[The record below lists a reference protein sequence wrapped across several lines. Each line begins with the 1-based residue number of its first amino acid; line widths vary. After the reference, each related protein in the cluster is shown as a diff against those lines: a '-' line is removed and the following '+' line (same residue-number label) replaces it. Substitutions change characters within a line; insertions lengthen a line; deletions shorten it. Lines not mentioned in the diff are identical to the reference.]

1 MSKKYAFILL
11 SNIIIFFIGILLNT
25 SMSLLT
31 FIVIAYL
38 MPIIVNNIINLTMD
52 KTRNIK
58 SYLLISSITT
68 VCYFIFSLYFI
79 SRPTFENFIAENQ
92 KDTGS
97 ITIEINSGLAN
108 IEQLIFVFLL
118 NFMSVFL
125 LSLFTRKRDS
135 DVRNQRVK

>member
-11 SNIIIFFIGILLNT
+11 SNMIIFFIGILLNT

-68 VCYFIFSLYFI
+68 VCYFTFSLYFI

-118 NFMSVFL
+118 NFMAVFL

>member
-52 KTRNIK
+52 KT
-58 SYLLISSITT
+58 
-68 VCYFIFSLYFI
+68 
-79 SRPTFENFIAENQ
+79 
-92 KDTGS
+92 
-97 ITIEINSGLAN
+97 
-108 IEQLIFVFLL
+108 
-118 NFMSVFL
+118 
-125 LSLFTRKRDS
+125 
-135 DVRNQRVK
+135 